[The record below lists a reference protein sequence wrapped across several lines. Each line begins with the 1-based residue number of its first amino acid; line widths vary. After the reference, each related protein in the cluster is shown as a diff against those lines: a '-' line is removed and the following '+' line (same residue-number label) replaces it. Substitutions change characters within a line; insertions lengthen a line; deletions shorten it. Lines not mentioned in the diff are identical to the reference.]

1 MQSRHRLGRHWRR
14 LGHWPYR
21 SRDARCRSRL
31 WELPSHDIAGYRHRK
46 RRTGDY
52 AGIAATAFRL
62 ESVVPVG
69 RRRQPDLD
77 LIAGFTVIWTR
88 QKATGTGAAKP
99 GGPGGVKLSAAIE
112 VAVIEIT
119 SGKTRLES
127 LVQLSAAAGALK
139 PATDAASAMVNPQ
152 DPDIFAR
159 FVIWSPS
166 HSNRR
171 PQGRIRPQLAV
182 NSRPFRVL

>member
-1 MQSRHRLGRHWRR
+1 M
-14 LGHWPYR
+14 
-21 SRDARCRSRL
+21 
-31 WELPSHDIAGYRHRK
+31 
-46 RRTGDY
+46 
-52 AGIAATAFRL
+52 
-62 ESVVPVG
+62 
-69 RRRQPDLD
+69 

-88 QKATGTGAAKP
+88 QKATGTGAVSP
-99 GGPGGVKLSAAIE
+99 GGPGGVKLFAAIE

-166 HSNRR
+166 HSIRR
-171 PQGRIRPQLAV
+171 PQGPDSSSARCEFAAVPRSLARDRAAV
-182 NSRPFRVL
+182 IVR

>member
-1 MQSRHRLGRHWRR
+1 L
-14 LGHWPYR
+14 
-21 SRDARCRSRL
+21 
-31 WELPSHDIAGYRHRK
+31 AGGGNQ
-46 RRTGDY
+46 T
-52 AGIAATAFRL
+52 
-62 ESVVPVG
+62 SM
-69 RRRQPDLD
+69 

-88 QKATGTGAAKP
+88 QKATGTGAVRP
-99 GGPGGVKLSAAIE
+99 GTPGGVKLFAAIE

-182 NSRPFRVL
+182 NSRPPRDSLARDMAAVIVR